1 MKITYFNGCK
11 SIEEIKRLYH
21 KLAMQ
26 NHPDLGGKLETMQA
40 INNEYDIVAEQF
52 KNIHENASGETYESE
67 EQQNNEIPSD
77 FRDMINNLIH
87 MEGIIV
93 ELVGKWIWVT
103 GNSYQHKDNIKKM
116 GFKYASTK
124 KAWFWHNPEDSTVNR
139 KKMSLEDIKTK
150 YGCTSFQTNSRMAIA

>member
-52 KNIHENASGETYESE
+52 KNIHENASGETYEKE
-67 EQQNNEIPSD
+67 EQNSNEIPSD

-87 MEGIIV
+87 MEGVIINII
-93 ELVGKWIWVT
+93 GRWIWLE
-103 GNSYQHKDNIKKM
+103 GNTYSHKDNIKQL
-116 GFKYASTK
+116 GFKWAK
-124 KAWFWHNPEDSTVNR
+124 NKNAWFWHPAEEKSYNR
-139 KKMSLEDIKTK
+139 KKLSLDDIKNM
-150 YGCTSFQTNSRMAIA
+150 YGCTNFQGTSRMAIA